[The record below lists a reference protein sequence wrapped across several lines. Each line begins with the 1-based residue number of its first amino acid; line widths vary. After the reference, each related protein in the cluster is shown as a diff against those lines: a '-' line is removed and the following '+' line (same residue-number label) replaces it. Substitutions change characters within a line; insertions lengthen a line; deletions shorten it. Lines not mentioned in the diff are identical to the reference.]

1 MRVLNIF
8 LMRGKLT
15 RLSFVV
21 CRIFELRFNLNVYFL
36 NNFRENDLMNV
47 KHLICYGNDLSLE
60 AMKQK
65 SNFGKIFGKMNSK
78 SE

>member
-1 MRVLNIF
+1 MGVLNIF

-15 RLSFVV
+15 RSSFAV
-21 CRIFELRFNLNVYFL
+21 CRIFEGRFNLNVYFL
-36 NNFRENDLMNV
+36 NNVRENDLMNV

-65 SNFGKIFGKMNSK
+65 SNFGKMNSK
-78 SE
+78 SEL